1 MAIATT
7 LKDAY
12 NAVDPIRPLLP
23 EDPRYVNL
31 TQARGKDIVDSLF
44 TGITWSERFL
54 SQLITGHRGSGKS
67 TELLRLRAQLEKA
80 GFVVLYFE
88 ADDDL
93 DLNDLEYTDLLLA
106 MARHVVSDLHL
117 QGVRLRPKLLEDI
130 EAWFSDTLYTSE
142 QRREITREL
151 GSEARL
157 GLGLP
162 EGLPLV
168 AYLMARVTSQIKT
181 GRVVKSEIRR
191 KLDPQVSQLIGNLN
205 LLLKDA
211 DVKLRQQGKAGL
223 VLLVDNLDRLIYRD
237 LGDRRTTHT
246 ALYVEHGEQ
255 LCDLDCHT
263 VYTVP
268 ISLMYSDCA
277 TVVRS
282 IFPRHHVLP
291 MIKWH
296 NRDNTPSEEGMTYL
310 RALLQ
315 ARLNLDLL
323 CTSEAVDY
331 LCRACGGHPRDLMI
345 LARQACEYAPR
356 DVWPQPITLPVAQ
369 RAEADLVADYSRMI
383 PEEHYPLLAQVY
395 LQKEVRSDEAH
406 ELMLYNLTVLEYI
419 NGMPPW
425 HDVHPIVLK
434 LPKFQAALAAA
445 RAELLV
451 KPCI

>member
-1 MAIATT
+1 MTVART

-12 NAVDPIRPLLP
+12 NAVNPVTPLP
-23 EDPRYVNL
+23 PHDPRYVNL
-31 TQARGKDIVDSLF
+31 TPVRGTDVVDSLF
-44 TGITWSERFL
+44 TGITWSD
-54 SQLITGHRGSGKS
+54 SPMTQLITGHRGCGKS
-67 TELLRLRAQLEKA
+67 TELLRLRARLEQA
-80 GFVVLYFE
+80 GYVVLYFE

-93 DLNDLEYTDLLLA
+93 DLNDLEYTDLLLTI
-106 MARHVVSDLHL
+106 ARRLVSDLHQQGL
-117 QGVRLRPKLLEDI
+117 QLRPTLLEAV
-130 EAWFSDTLYTSE
+130 ETWFSETLYTQE
-142 QRREITREL
+142 ERRDVEREL
-151 GSEARL
+151 GAEARL

-162 EGLPLV
+162 DGLPLV
-168 AYLMARVTSQIKT
+168 AYLMARVTNQIKT
-181 GRVVKSEIRR
+181 GRTVKREIRR

-211 DVKLRQQGKAGL
+211 DVKIRQQKKQGL
-223 VLLVDNLDRLIYRD
+223 VLLVDNLDRIIYRD

-255 LCDLDCHT
+255 LCDLDCYT

-277 TVVRS
+277 SVVRG

-296 NRDNTPSEEGMTYL
+296 NPDNTLANQGLAYL
-310 RALLQ
+310 RSMLS
-315 ARLNLDLL
+315 ARLDVDEL
-323 CTSEAVDY
+323 CTPEAVDY
-331 LCRACGGHPRDLMI
+331 LCQASGGHPRDLMI

-356 DVWPQPITLPVAQ
+356 DIWPRPITLPVAQ

-383 PEEHYPLLAQVY
+383 PEEHYPLLARVY
-395 LQKEVRSDEAH
+395 LTKEVRSDEAH

-425 HDVHPIVLK
+425 HDIHPVVLK
-434 LPKFQAALAAA
+434 LPKFQAALAAE
-445 RAELLV
+445 RNKLGLV
-451 KPCI
+451 KP

>member
-1 MAIATT
+1 MTVATT
-7 LKDAY
+7 LKNAY
-12 NAVDPIRPLLP
+12 NAADPIRPLLP
-23 EDPRYVNL
+23 NDPRYVNL
-31 TQARGKDIVDSLF
+31 TLARGKDVVESLF

-67 TELLRLRAQLEKA
+67 TELLRLRANLEEA
-80 GFVVLYFE
+80 GYVVLYFE

-106 MARHVVSDLHL
+106 IARHVVSDLHL
-117 QGVRLRPKLLEDI
+117 QGISLRPKLLEDI
-130 EAWFSDTLYTSE
+130 EAWFSETVYTSE
-142 QRREITREL
+142 QRREVEREL
-151 GSEARL
+151 DSEARL

-168 AYLMARVTSQIKT
+168 AYLMARVTSQIKN
-181 GRVVKSEIRR
+181 GRAIKSEIRR

-211 DVKLRQQGKAGL
+211 NVKLRQQGKQGL

-237 LGDRRTTHT
+237 LGSRRTTHT

-296 NRDNTPSEEGMTYL
+296 NRDNMLSAEGIGYL
-310 RALLQ
+310 RELLR
-315 ARLNLDLL
+315 ARINLDIL
-323 CTSEAVDY
+323 CTPEAVDY
-331 LCRACGGHPRDLMI
+331 LCQASGGHPRDLMI
-345 LARQACEYAPR
+345 LTRQACEYAPR
-356 DVWPQPITLPVAQ
+356 DVLRQPITLAVAQ
-369 RAEADLVADYSRMI
+369 RAEADLIADYSRMI

-395 LQKEVRSDEAH
+395 LSKEVRSDEAH

-434 LPKFQAALAAA
+434 LPKFQVALAAK
-445 RAELLV
+445 REKLLA
-451 KPCI
+451 KH

>member
-1 MAIATT
+1 MTVART

-12 NAVDPIRPLLP
+12 NAVNPVSPLP
-23 EDPRYVNL
+23 PNDPRYINL
-31 TQARGKDIVDSLF
+31 TQVRGKDVVDSLF
-44 TGITWSERFL
+44 TGISWSDRFMT
-54 SQLITGHRGSGKS
+54 QLITGHRGCGKS
-67 TELLRLRAQLEKA
+67 TELLRLRAQLEEA
-80 GFVVLYFE
+80 GYVVLYFE

-93 DLNDLEYTDLLLA
+93 DLNDLEYTDLLLTI
-106 MARHVVSDLHL
+106 ARRVISDLQL
-117 QGVRLRPKLLEDI
+117 QEIRLRPELLREI
-130 EAWFSDTLYTSE
+130 EAWFSETLYTRE
-142 QRREITREL
+142 ERREVERDL
-151 GSEARL
+151 GTEARL

-181 GRVVKSEIRR
+181 GRAVKTEIRR

-205 LLLKDA
+205 LMLKDA
-211 DVKLRQQGKAGL
+211 HAKIRQQGKQGL
-223 VLLVDNLDRLIYRD
+223 VLLVDNLDRIIYRD

-255 LCDLDCHT
+255 LCDLDCYT

-277 TVVRS
+277 TAVRG
-282 IFPRHHVLP
+282 IFPRYHVLP

-296 NRDNTPSEEGMTYL
+296 NRDNTLAAEGLGYL
-310 RALLQ
+310 RDMLG
-315 ARLNLDLL
+315 ARFDLDEL
-323 CTSEAVDY
+323 CTPEAVDY
-331 LCRACGGHPRDLMI
+331 LCQASGGHPRDLMI

-356 DVWPQPITLPVAQ
+356 AIWPQPITLAVAQ

-383 PEEHYPLLAQVY
+383 PEEHYPLLARVY
-395 LQKEVRSDEAH
+395 LTKDIRSDEAH

-425 HDVHPIVLK
+425 HDVHPIVCK
-434 LPKFQAALAAA
+434 LPKFKTALAAE
-445 RAELLV
+445 REKLGLV
-451 KPCI
+451 RP